1 MFARNSLPTICSE
14 ILAATLPFVT
24 IGLLG
29 DRITLYISLSI
40 GVLSLLFLGL
50 SILFKSKIPIYR
62 FNKIQPQD
70 FSLPYAI
77 ALSATI
83 LRNNGINASIGFW
96 FSIGLSFLII
106 ISNVIIVQ
114 KDSKR

>member
-14 ILAATLPFVT
+14 ILAATLPFIT

-29 DRITLYISLSI
+29 DRIILFISLNI
-40 GVLSLLFLGL
+40 GVISLLLLGL
-50 SILFKSKIPIYR
+50 SILFKSKIPFYR
-62 FNKIQPQD
+62 FDKIQPQD

-77 ALSATI
+77 ALSAAI
-83 LRNNGINASIGFW
+83 LKNNGINASIGFW
-96 FSIGLSFLII
+96 CSLGLSIII
-106 ISNVIIVQ
+106 ISNIFIVQ